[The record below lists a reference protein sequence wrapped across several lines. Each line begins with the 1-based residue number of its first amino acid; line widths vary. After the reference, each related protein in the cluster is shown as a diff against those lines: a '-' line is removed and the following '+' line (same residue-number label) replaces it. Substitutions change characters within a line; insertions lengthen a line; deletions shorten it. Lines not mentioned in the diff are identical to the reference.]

1 MPSLKKDAATGALLK
16 NSSGALVDVCE
27 TPPVE
32 LNLEYNYTTRA
43 ISTVRPIDLEYNYT
57 TRAISTVRPIDLE
70 YNYTT
75 RAISTVRPL
84 DLEYNYE
91 FVSVDVTEL

>member
-1 MPSLKKDAATGALLK
+1 MAQGDVVINDDGTVGIDSNGDVLLFNASDDCPDCCGPSL
-16 NSSGALVDVCE
+16 
-27 TPPVE
+27 VE
-32 LNLEYNYTTRA
+32 LN
-43 ISTVRPIDLEYNYT
+43 LEYNYT